1 MKIFCREIITP
12 SDELK
17 RYNKC
22 LIILFIIFIFLFI
35 FDYYDYYCIHVDK
48 GYFIVFI
55 IIVLF
60 LTIFTKYYQF
70 AKLCSFTIILSLINI
85 FINVG
90 LLLQNDTIINNKN
103 KLFYLIYSIIVHLLT
118 LYVLFEAYKEMKA
131 IFMEEYENSDN
142 ENDIELTEHK
152 NENNDV

>member
-1 MKIFCREIITP
+1 M
-12 SDELK
+12 LYGK